1 MPPLL
6 TQVARLSDGLPLV
19 AIQTPAPGIPVTSRD
34 QKEAKDLLRKI
45 TVGTN
50 KMSIES
56 DSKTF
61 YYMTRESL
69 CFLAM
74 TESKYPKR
82 MAFLYLDE
90 VCDLVLQELIR
101 DHGNNWREEVDKTD
115 RPYRFIN
122 YDPLIQRKQKEFQDE
137 RQQRSKL
144 NDDLSEIQSIMKKNI
159 TDILDRGEK
168 LDNVQNISAELMN
181 KSSTFK
187 WGTRKLT
194 LQARLQQYLP
204 LIVVVLIVGFI
215 IYVKFF
221 W

>member
-1 MPPLL
+1 VLAESGRWDDALL
-6 TQVARLSDGLPLV
+6 LLSHLSFL
-19 AIQTPAPGIPVTSRD
+19 IIFHYQN
-34 QKEAKDLLRKI
+34 I
-45 TVGTN
+45 T
-50 KMSIES
+50 
-56 DSKTF
+56 
-61 YYMTRESL
+61 L
-69 CFLAM
+69 QW
-74 TESKYPKR
+74 R
-82 MAFLYLDE
+82 ME
-90 VCDLVLQELIR
+90 I
-101 DHGNNWREEVDKTD
+101 DKTD

-168 LDNVQNISAELMN
+168 LDNVQNISAELMS
-181 KSSTFK
+181 KSSNFK

-204 LIVVVLIVGFI
+204 LIIVGLIVVFI

>member
-1 MPPLL
+1 
-6 TQVARLSDGLPLV
+6 LP
-19 AIQTPAPGIPVTSRD
+19 
-34 QKEAKDLLRKI
+34 KELI
-45 TVGTN
+45 SEGPT
-50 KMSIES
+50 
-56 DSKTF
+56 
-61 YYMTRESL
+61 
-69 CFLAM
+69 
-74 TESKYPKR
+74 
-82 MAFLYLDE
+82 LYLTNHAF
-90 VCDLVLQELIR
+90 CIHKLLYITMLSQ
-101 DHGNNWREEVDKTD
+101 WRQEVDKTD

-122 YDPLIQRKQKEFQDE
+122 YDPLLQRKQKEFQDE

-194 LQARLQQYLP
+194 LQARLQQWLP
-204 LIVVVLIVGFI
+204 VIIGVLIVGFI